1 MELNVTF
8 RHMDPSDTIRE
19 HIETRMA
26 RLEKYFLK
34 PESCH
39 FIIET
44 EKFRRKAEITLT
56 DNGDRITACKT
67 TGDLY
72 ESIDGAIHAIEQQ
85 LKKHKEK
92 LRSHR
97 T

>member
-1 MELNVTF
+1 MVLNVTF
-8 RHMDPSDTIRE
+8 RHMDPSDPIRE
-19 HIETRMA
+19 HIEARMA

-39 FIIET
+39 FIIEE
-44 EKFRRKAEITLT
+44 EKFRKKAEITLT
-56 DNGDRITACKT
+56 DNGDRITASKV
-67 TGDLY
+67 TGDFY
-72 ESIDGAIHAIEQQ
+72 ESIDGALHAIEQQ

-92 LRSHR
+92 VKSHR